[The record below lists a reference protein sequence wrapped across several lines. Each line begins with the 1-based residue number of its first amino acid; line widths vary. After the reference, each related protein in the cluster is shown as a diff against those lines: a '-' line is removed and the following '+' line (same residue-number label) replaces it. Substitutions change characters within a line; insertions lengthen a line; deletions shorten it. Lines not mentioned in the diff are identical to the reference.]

1 MTEDISQDELF
12 RLTGR
17 DVVLCPECGHG
28 IDPHGTDP
36 GGACGVGKCEC
47 MMSPNGI
54 AYALINPEVTPA
66 QKHYAE
72 AERMLAFI
80 EHDRNLTTT
89 QHSEVAARAQVHAT
103 LAQAASLREVLESRA
118 TTRYHV
124 TVQDEGEFR
133 RRSSRLGS
141 FGGAL

>member
-1 MTEDISQDELF
+1 
-12 RLTGR
+12 
-17 DVVLCPECGHG
+17 
-28 IDPHGTDP
+28 
-36 GGACGVGKCEC
+36 
-47 MMSPNGI
+47 
-54 AYALINPEVTPA
+54 
-66 QKHYAE
+66 
-72 AERMLAFI
+72 MLAFI

>member
-1 MTEDISQDELF
+1 MHDVAQRH
-12 RLTGR
+12 RLR
-17 DVVLCPECGHG
+17 
-28 IDPHGTDP
+28 
-36 GGACGVGKCEC
+36 
-47 MMSPNGI
+47 
-54 AYALINPEVTPA
+54 LINPEVTPA

-124 TVQDEGEFR
+124 TVQDEA
-133 RRSSRLGS
+133 SSADAAAVSDLSVVRCELCETAS
-141 FGGAL
+141 QQRFVV